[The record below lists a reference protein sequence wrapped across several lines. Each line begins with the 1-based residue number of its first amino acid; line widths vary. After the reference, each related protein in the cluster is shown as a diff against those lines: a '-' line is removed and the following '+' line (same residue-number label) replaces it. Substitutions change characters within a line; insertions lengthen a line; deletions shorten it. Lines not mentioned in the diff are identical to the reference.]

1 MKKSL
6 LVLIATVVA
15 ISSCKKAEDKKD
27 DNDNTNNNTVDP
39 CTMVISSS
47 EGPSAGDLFILGTD
61 NTFNDSTLFKKTGTA
76 QTWDFSVL
84 VSSKEDTFNFQST
97 TGTSLGTLF
106 PSANMI
112 ISAQG
117 LDLAAIKS
125 TAGISIIATEL
136 PPIINNISITP
147 AFTDPAIFIPYPLQK
162 DGSFSDTYSAGVTMP
177 YDTVVFSVV
186 HIDSIRA
193 TLTGSNSFSVD
204 GCGKITTP
212 TGTYDCVK
220 YLLNPGTLVEKYE
233 GHVVGSGWVDFTV
246 MVKGLSG
253 FKTPEFPLINSKSY
267 VWVSKD
273 KKFPV
278 CMITV
283 DASGNATSVQY
294 LK

>member
-6 LVLIATVVA
+6 LVLIAAGVV
-15 ISSCKKAEDKKD
+15 ISSCKKADTKND
-27 DNDNTNNNTVDP
+27 DNTNKNTVVDP
-39 CTMVISSS
+39 CTMVIASDN
-47 EGPSAGDLFILGTD
+47 GPAAGDLFLLGTD

-84 VSSKEDTFNFQST
+84 MSSKEDTFKFEST
-97 TGTSLGTLF
+97 GGNSLGTLF

-147 AFTDPAIFIPYPLQK
+147 AFTDPAVFIPYPLQK

-177 YDTVVFSVV
+177 YDTVLFGGAV

-193 TLTGSNSFSVD
+193 TLTGSNAFSVD

-212 TGTYDCVK
+212 SGSYDCVK
-220 YLLNPGTLVEKYE
+220 YVLTPGTLVEKYE
-233 GHVVGSGWVDFTV
+233 GHANGSWVDFTV
-246 MVKGLSG
+246 MVKGMAG

-278 CMITV
+278 CTITV
-283 DASGNATSVQY
+283 DASGKATSVQY